1 MVKLRVNKEETLPIN
16 NPEGGPWHLSIPRG
30 GGGVQINLR
39 KSLPTPTAPLQAG
52 RSSLWGSLESLHHCA
67 GGLPRAEGLI
77 ATHFVCKP
85 CHLFSPSPRYRI
97 DSARLMRRASQPPR
111 GARSWPEALACGP
124 RDVTAGQSE
133 RGESRRQANQSGPG
147 AGGGLPRAQVCERS
161 PAAPHITSRYG
172 GVFVALAV
180 FCLLAGKMGLAA

>member
-1 MVKLRVNKEETLPIN
+1 MVKHRVNKEGTPLIN
-16 NPEGGPWHLSIPRG
+16 NPEGGPWHLSVPRG

-39 KSLPTPTAPLQAG
+39 KSPPSTPLQAG
-52 RSSLWGSLESLHHCA
+52 RSILWGSRA

-77 ATHFVCKP
+77 AAHFVCKP
-85 CHLFSPSPRYRI
+85 CHLFLPSPRYQI
-97 DSARLMRRASQPPR
+97 DSARLMRRASQPPH

-161 PAAPHITSRYG
+161 PAASRITSRYG
-172 GVFVALAV
+172 GVCMAPAV